1 MVRLPVLELD
11 PCVVSPGYD
20 AVIVYEPSV
29 LDAPLNVAV
38 QVPLESPQLAGKP
51 VGPLVKVTVPVALV
65 EYPLSVLDT
74 VTVHV
79 VDPV

>member
-1 MVRLPVLELD
+1 M
-11 PCVVSPGYD
+11 
-20 AVIVYEPSV
+20 YEPSLPEV
-29 LDAPLNVAV
+29 DVNDAV